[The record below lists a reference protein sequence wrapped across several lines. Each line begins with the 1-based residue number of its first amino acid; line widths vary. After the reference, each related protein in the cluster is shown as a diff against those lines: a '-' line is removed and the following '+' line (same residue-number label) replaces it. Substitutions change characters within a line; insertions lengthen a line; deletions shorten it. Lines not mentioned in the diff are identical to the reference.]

1 MSLQKLK
8 EKAFENEKVKEEY
21 ERLNE
26 EFSLID
32 TLLSMRQQ
40 SGLTQ
45 DDIAEKMGTQKSN
58 ISRLEKGRGN
68 PSWKTLSNYAHAC
81 GFEIEVNFKKA
92 N

>member
-45 DDIAEKMGTQKSN
+45 DDIAENMGTQKSN

-68 PSWKTLSNYAHAC
+68 ASWKTLQNYVHAC
-81 GFEIEVNFKKA
+81 GFKIEMNFKKA